1 MTYLLAG
8 DLGGTKTLLRLVK
21 VESPDRSE
29 FEYAYQSQEY
39 PSLVSIVQEF
49 LAAARTKLGSKID
62 IQAACLAIAG
72 AVIDRGSYLPNLDW
86 HIHADKLQQEL
97 KISHVE
103 LINDFAAV
111 GYGISL
117 LRPKDLYTLQ
127 IGQTRATAPKAI
139 IGAGTGLGEGLL
151 IHNGTEYQVIP
162 TEGGHTDFAPRS
174 IQEFDFVQYV
184 CRQQQID
191 ALAAVGSPLGTA
203 DVPNGEPT
211 QTRTARLNQRISNE
225 RVISGRG
232 IVAIYQYLRDRSN
245 LSENPELASVVKL
258 WESQTEK
265 LADPAALISAM
276 AIAKTDPIAQATMQI
291 FITAYGAE
299 AGNLALKILP
309 YGGLYIAG
317 GIAAKNLPLLTD
329 GTFTTAFNDKGRVS
343 DLLGKIP
350 VYVIL
355 NPQVGLIGA
364 AAQAARIGIRLE
376 A

>member
-21 VESPDRSE
+21 AESPDRSE
-29 FEYAYQSQEY
+29 FEYIYKSQEY
-39 PSLVSIVQEF
+39 SSLVSIAQEF
-49 LAAARTKLGSKID
+49 LAAARTKLGSKIEV
-62 IQAACLAIAG
+62 QAACLAIAG
-72 AVIDRGSYLPNLDW
+72 AVIDRSSYLPNLDW
-86 HIHADKLQQEL
+86 HISADELQHQL
-97 KISHVE
+97 KIPQIE

-117 LRPKDLYTLQ
+117 LQQQDLYTIQTGQ
-127 IGQTRATAPKAI
+127 IRANAPKAI

-174 IQEFDFVQYV
+174 IQEFEFVQYV

-191 ALAAVGSPLGTA
+191 AVAAAAHSGL
-203 DVPNGEPT
+203 T
-211 QTRTARLNQRISNE
+211 QTTTERLNQRISNE
-225 RVISGRG
+225 RVVSGRG

-245 LSENPELASVVKL
+245 LSENPDIASVVKL
-258 WESQTEK
+258 WESQSEK
-265 LADPAALISAM
+265 LADPAAMISAM
-276 AIAKTDPIAQATMQI
+276 AIAKTDPLAQATMQI
-291 FITAYGAE
+291 FVTAYGAE

-329 GTFTTAFNDKGRVS
+329 GTFTAAFNDKGRVS
-343 DLLGKIP
+343 HLLGKIP
-350 VYVIL
+350 IYVIL

-364 AAQAARIGIRLE
+364 AGQARKLGIRG
-376 A
+376 

>member
-21 VESPDRSE
+21 AESPDRSE
-29 FEYAYQSQEY
+29 FEYSYKSQEY
-39 PSLVSIVQEF
+39 TSLVSIAQEF
-49 LAAARTKLGSKID
+49 LAAARTKLGAKIEV
-62 IQAACLAIAG
+62 QTACLAIAG
-72 AVIDRGSYLPNLDW
+72 AVIDRRSYLPNLDW
-86 HIHADKLQQEL
+86 HISADELQREL
-97 KISHVE
+97 NISQVE

-111 GYGISL
+111 GYGIAL
-117 LRPKDLYTLQ
+117 LPPKDLYTIQTGQ
-127 IGQTRATAPKAI
+127 IQQNAPKAV

-151 IHNGTEYQVIP
+151 IHHGTDYQVIP
-162 TEGGHTDFAPRS
+162 TEGGHTDFAARS
-174 IQEFDFVQYV
+174 IQEFELVQYL

-191 ALAAVGSPLGTA
+191 
-203 DVPNGEPT
+203 
-211 QTRTARLNQRISNE
+211 RISND

-232 IVAIYQYLRDRSN
+232 IVAIYQYLRDGSK
-245 LSENPELASVVKL
+245 LSENPELANLVKL
-258 WESQTEK
+258 WESQSEK

-276 AIAKTDPIAQATMQI
+276 AIAKTDPLAQATMQI

-329 GTFTTAFNDKGRVS
+329 GTFAAAFNDKGRVS

-364 AAQAARIGIRLE
+364 AAQAARLVV
-376 A
+376 

>member
-21 VESPDRSE
+21 AESPDRSE
-29 FEYAYQSQEY
+29 FEYIYKSQAYD
-39 PSLVSIVQEF
+39 SLVAIAQEF
-49 LAAARTKLGSKID
+49 LAAVRTKFGSKIVV
-62 IQAACLAIAG
+62 QAACLAIAG
-72 AVIDRGSYLPNLDW
+72 AVIDRASYLPNLDW
-86 HIHADKLQQEL
+86 HISADELQREL
-97 KISHVE
+97 KIPHVE

-117 LRPKDLYTLQ
+117 LPSQDLYTIQTGQ
-127 IGQTRATAPKAI
+127 IQQNAPKAV

-151 IHNGTEYQVIP
+151 IHNGTDYQVIP
-162 TEGGHTDFAPRS
+162 TEGGHTDFAARS
-174 IQEFDFVQYV
+174 IQEFEFVQYLCV
-184 CRQQQID
+184 QQQ
-191 ALAAVGSPLGTA
+191 V
-203 DVPNGEPT
+203 N
-211 QTRTARLNQRISNE
+211 RISND

-232 IVAIYQYLRDRSN
+232 IVAIYQYLRDRGN
-245 LSENPELASVVKL
+245 LTEHPDIATVVKL
-258 WESQTEK
+258 WESQSEK

-276 AIAKTDPIAQATMQI
+276 AISKTDPLAQATMQM

-329 GTFTTAFNDKGRVS
+329 GTFTAAFNDKGRVS
-343 DLLGKIP
+343 DLLGNIP

-364 AAQAARIGIRLE
+364 AGQAGKLVV
-376 A
+376 